1 MCSRP
6 SPLQGQRQETGLVT
20 DPALAAHNELGI
32 IIFIRNMPISTTEE
46 ALYMLFAKHGTVRKV
61 SIPTNSRYAR
71 SLLGFHFTDYSPQ
84 RASFMMCSYAEK
96 RISLLSNQLLGRNRS
111 CINCVLLAHSHRTN
125 QIPPFTTTNVTVS
138 SYRLCIGSVL
148 SSGLVRLIHEAMSY
162 WMCNHEIKD

>member
-1 MCSRP
+1 M
-6 SPLQGQRQETGLVT
+6 
-20 DPALAAHNELGI
+20 
-32 IIFIRNMPISTTEE
+32 M
-46 ALYMLFAKHGTVRKV
+46 
-61 SIPTNSRYAR
+61 
-71 SLLGFHFTDYSPQ
+71 YS
-84 RASFMMCSYAEK
+84 CVKK

-111 CINCVLLAHSHRTN
+111 CINCVFLAHSHRTN